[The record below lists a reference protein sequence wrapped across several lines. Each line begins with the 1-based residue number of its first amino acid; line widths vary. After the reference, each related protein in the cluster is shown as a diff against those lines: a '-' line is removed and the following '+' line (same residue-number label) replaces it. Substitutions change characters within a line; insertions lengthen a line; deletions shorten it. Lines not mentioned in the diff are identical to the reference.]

1 MTYTHVLEEMMRINN
16 TEERNEMRN
25 KHSLDLVQIYRDFN
39 TIRVTGGRQSGKTHT
54 LLNWLLTNNSIMFVH
69 RRDILSY
76 IDDEIRDSVKG
87 KLFYIS
93 EYVRNSRNIL
103 NRRMLHDFTNVDYI
117 LLDEVDLMTKDAVDI
132 IYEMVASASNNPNVM
147 FIMT

>member
-1 MTYTHVLEEMMRINN
+1 MTYTRVLEEMVRINN

-25 KHSLDLVQIYRDFN
+25 NFPLDLVTIYREFN
-39 TIRVTGGRQSGKTHT
+39 TIRVGGGRQSGKTHT

-69 RRDILSY
+69 RRDILTY

-93 EYVRNSRNIL
+93 EYVRKSRTKL
-103 NRRMLHDFTNVDYI
+103 NHHMLCDFANVDYI
-117 LLDEVDLMTKDAVDI
+117 LLDEVDFMSKDEVDI
-132 IYEMVASASNNPNVM
+132 IYEIVASTSNNPNVV